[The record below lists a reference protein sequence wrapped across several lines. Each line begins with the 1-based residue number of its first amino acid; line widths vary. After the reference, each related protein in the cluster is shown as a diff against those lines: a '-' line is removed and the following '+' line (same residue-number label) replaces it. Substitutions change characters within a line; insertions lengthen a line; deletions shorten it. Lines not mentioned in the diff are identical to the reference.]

1 MPPRLVPV
9 LALLAVVAVAL
20 LPGHAAAASD
30 GDILLAL
37 RPGIAGERLVAAHGG
52 RLVSKP
58 LRIWTITV
66 KAAAQVVPDLR
77 RLGLLRYQ
85 EPDRVRI
92 SLAATGSDPLAG
104 DAWYL
109 GRIGATSVTQP
120 GPGVP
125 VTILDGGVLPD
136 YEEIRSREEVIALNA
151 QPTVANTVTAHGTI
165 LAAIAGAPVDGVGT
179 VGVYPRSVLRS
190 YTLPG
195 FDDASIIAG
204 LDAVTAAGPSVINI
218 SIGGP
223 GFSQALYEAVLRAV
237 DGGSIVV
244 ASAGNSPS
252 GTAPDFYPA
261 DYPHVLTV
269 GSTGRKDV
277 PSSFSIRSPNVD
289 LAAPGEE
296 IPVLDPQ
303 NPGSTTQVQ
312 GTSYATPIV
321 SAAAALLWTARP
333 GLDATQVTELLRRT
347 ADDVGAEGFD
357 VKTGLG
363 IPSIPAAL
371 AAGAPVADPL
381 EPNDD
386 VPMVVEAGMF
396 AEPKPPV
403 TGTVRARLDESE
415 DPRDVYRL
423 VIPARG
429 TVTLG
434 VKSGTNLGLS
444 LWRPGA
450 TSVLASPGRDRLA
463 ISNRKGKLAERITWR
478 NRAAADTVVFVD
490 VWLALPKKPG
500 IQRAGYTLSVG
511 RS

>member
-1 MPPRLVPV
+1 MVRRRPLRWCL
-9 LALLAVVAVAL
+9 LLAITLVAVGPGAAVAAPGGEMLVAL
-20 LPGHAAAASD
+20 KPG
-30 GDILLAL
+30 
-37 RPGIAGERLVAAHGG
+37 PAGPRLVAAHGG

-58 LRIWTITV
+58 LRIWKVSAT
-66 KAAAQVVPDLR
+66 AAGQVVADLR
-77 RLGLLRYQ
+77 RLGLLRYA
-85 EPDRVRI
+85 EPDRARRP
-92 SLAATGSDPLAG
+92 LAAAGSDPLAA
-104 DAWYL
+104 DAWHL
-109 GRIGATSVTQP
+109 GRIGADRATQP

-136 YEEIRSREEVIALNA
+136 YEELRSRDGVIELNPP
-151 QPTVANTVTAHGTI
+151 PTVANRVTAHGTI

-179 VGVYPRSVLRS
+179 IGVYPRAVLRS

-195 FDDASIIAG
+195 FDDESLIAG
-204 LDAVTAAGPSVINI
+204 LDAVTAAGPSVINF

-223 GFSQALYEAVLRAV
+223 GFSRALYEAVLRAV

-269 GSTGRKDV
+269 GSTGRDDKA
-277 PSSFSIRSPNVD
+277 SSFSIRSPAVD
-289 LAAPGEE
+289 LATPGEG
-296 IPVLDPQ
+296 ISALDPLIAGL
-303 NPGSTTQVQ
+303 PTAVQ

-347 ADDVGAEGFD
+347 ADDVGAKGFD

-371 AAGAPVADPL
+371 AATAPVADPL

-386 VPMVVEAGMF
+386 VDMVVEGGVF
-396 AEPKPPV
+396 PDPKPPV
-403 TGTVRARLDESE
+403 AGAVRARLDESE

-423 VIPARG
+423 VVPARSS
-429 TVTLG
+429 VTLTLRP
-434 VKSGTNLGLS
+434 GTNLGLS
-444 LWRPGA
+444 LWRAG
-450 TSVLASPGRDRLA
+450 TDSVLGSPGRDRLA
-463 ISNRKGKLAERITWR
+463 LSNRKAKLAERITWR
-478 NRAAADTVVFVD
+478 NRAGAATVVFAD
-490 VWLALPKKPG
+490 VWLPPKPG
-500 IQRAGYTLSVG
+500 IQRGSYTLSVSRG
-511 RS
+511 